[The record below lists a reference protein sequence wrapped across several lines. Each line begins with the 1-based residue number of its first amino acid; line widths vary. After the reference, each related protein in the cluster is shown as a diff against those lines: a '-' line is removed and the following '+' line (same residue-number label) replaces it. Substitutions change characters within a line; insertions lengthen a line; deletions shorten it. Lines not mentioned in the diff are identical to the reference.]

1 MSLYKE
7 MTTRHTGGRRRRQRG
22 GVSDGA
28 LNEATASIV
37 KALQNGGRRR
47 TYKRSGSKRSGSKR
61 RSSKRRGSKRRS
73 RMSGG
78 LAFVL

>member
-47 TYKRSGSKRSGSKR
+47 TYKRSGSKRRGSKR
-61 RSSKRRGSKRRS
+61 GGKSKRRS